1 MSQQETLPI
10 AAIAGLPLVV
20 VCIWAVFTQSKVLEQ
35 RQKQLQN
42 LNSSQV
48 CVPYSLYYRNIRS
61 S

>member
-1 MSQQETLPI
+1 MSLQEILYN
-10 AAIAGLPLVV
+10 AAFAGLPLVV

-48 CVPYSLYYRNIRS
+48 CVPYTIGISDSAKY
-61 S
+61 

>member
-48 CVPYSLYYRNIRS
+48 CVPYTIGISDPAKY
-61 S
+61 